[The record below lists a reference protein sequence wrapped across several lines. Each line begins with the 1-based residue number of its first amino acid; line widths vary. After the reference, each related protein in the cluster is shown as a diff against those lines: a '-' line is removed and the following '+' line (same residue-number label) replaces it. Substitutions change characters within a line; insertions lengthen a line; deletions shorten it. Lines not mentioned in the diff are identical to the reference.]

1 MQWQGHLKGKPGLG
15 VEMKGFQ
22 GGMSR
27 NGRSR
32 FCRKLSQSLSPTRS
46 GWCTRLT
53 SSPTPVPEAVARSFT
68 GPSSH
73 GGFSE
78 MHKEHAPSLLLGSR
92 WGRGSFSPSC
102 FPFLLPRKESWLF
115 LGQPGLPWAQDS
127 FSWGEGNLLSK
138 WPAPEVSLCSVHSFS
153 PTPANL
159 SSFCLFSSANL
170 LADLYRSTL
179 PATWAKP
186 PPN

>member
-1 MQWQGHLKGKPGLG
+1 
-15 VEMKGFQ
+15 MKGFQ

-27 NGRSR
+27 NSRSR
-32 FCRKLSQSLSPTRS
+32 FCRQVSQSLSPARS
-46 GWCTRLT
+46 GWRTRLT
-53 SSPTPVPEAVARSFT
+53 SSLAPVPKAVARSFI
-68 GPSSH
+68 GLSSH
-73 GGFSE
+73 GDFSE
-78 MHKEHAPSLLLGSR
+78 MHEEHAPSLLLGSCQ
-92 WGRGSFSPSC
+92 GGGSFSPSC
-102 FPFLLPRKESWLF
+102 FPFLLPREEAWFF
-115 LGQPGLPWAQDS
+115 LCQPGLAWAQDS

-138 WPAPEVSLCSVHSFS
+138 WPVPEVSLCSVYSFS

>member
-1 MQWQGHLKGKPGLG
+1 MDG
-15 VEMKGFQ
+15 
-22 GGMSR
+22 
-27 NGRSR
+27 
-32 FCRKLSQSLSPTRS
+32 
-46 GWCTRLT
+46 
-53 SSPTPVPEAVARSFT
+53 
-68 GPSSH
+68 
-73 GGFSE
+73 
-78 MHKEHAPSLLLGSR
+78 LLGSPPALPQFLR
-92 WGRGSFSPSC
+92 LLPEASLGSVHMVVLVRCMRNMPPLSSSDPAKEEDPFPPSC
-102 FPFLLPRKESWLF
+102 FPFLLPREESWLF
-115 LGQPGLPWAQDS
+115 LCQPGLPWAQDS

-138 WPAPEVSLCSVHSFS
+138 WPVPEVSLCSVYSSS